1 MNVEKLARMANQIA
15 ANFEYGPN
23 KAQAVAGVADH
34 LLRFWTREMRAEL
47 AEGDAR
53 GDVEL
58 TEVAELAL
66 ATAMRPGATPQMN
79 DTGGVAG

>member
-1 MNVEKLARMANQIA
+1 MNVEKLAKMANQIA
-15 ANFEYGPN
+15 ATMQYGSN

-34 LLRFWTREMRAEL
+34 LLRFWTRGMRAEL
-47 AEGDAR
+47 AEGHAR

-66 ATAMRPGATPQMN
+66 TTALRPGARPEMD
-79 DTGGVAG
+79 DTGGDAG

>member
-15 ANFEYGPN
+15 ANIDYGPN

-34 LLRFWTREMRAEL
+34 LLRFWTRQMRTEL
-47 AEGDAR
+47 AEGHSR
-53 GDVEL
+53 GDVGL

-66 ATAMRPGATPQMN
+66 AMAMRPGAAPEMN
-79 DTGGVAG
+79 DTGGDAG